1 MRKRRK
7 NCLFMEPD
15 AQEEVCD
22 KNRKNE
28 LLYKLPPGKKYHI
41 YISHAA
47 AQETQ
52 AKLIGKAL
60 ESRFLLRC
68 LISTCDYSSDRTI
81 CDNMHHELL
90 KSVSVLLLLSPE
102 FFKSKL
108 CDVEARLAVQLSYD
122 LNFDLKI
129 IPVLVHDLNADTQLP
144 LFLQP
149 FACIAALREVDCSAQ
164 IKEAF
169 YKSGIIV
176 ISKKFSGKELDI
188 Y

>member
-1 MRKRRK
+1 
-7 NCLFMEPD
+7 MEPD

-68 LISTCDYSSDRTI
+68 LISTCDYSSDQTI

-122 LNFDLKI
+122 LKFDLRI
-129 IPVLVHDLNADTQLP
+129 IPVFFTGFKCRHSITTVSTTFRMYSCTEGSR
-144 LFLQP
+144 LFCSNQRSVLQIRYH
-149 FACIAALREVDCSAQ
+149 CY
-164 IKEAF
+164 IKEIF
-169 YKSGIIV
+169 W
-176 ISKKFSGKELDI
+176 
-188 Y
+188 